1 MRIFCLFLREN
12 RLKISPQFIHEN
24 EKFFPQSNGEQC
36 RLSWNFFELILQV
49 PNRFVDI
56 EVVSRGDA

>member
-1 MRIFCLFLREN
+1 MESNVVFLGY
-12 RLKISPQFIHEN
+12 L
-24 EKFFPQSNGEQC
+24 
-36 RLSWNFFELILQV
+36 FELILQV

>member
-1 MRIFCLFLREN
+1 MESNDAFLQQYFEQIFL
-12 RLKISPQFIHEN
+12 
-24 EKFFPQSNGEQC
+24 G
-36 RLSWNFFELILQV
+36 